1 MIRWIMQILA
11 KADFENHREPRFT
24 NKHYLNEY
32 GNLYAN
38 TESQAHYTEV
48 YDDYL

>member
-11 KADFENHREPRFT
+11 KADFENHLEPRFT

-38 TESQAHYTEV
+38 AESQTHYTEV
-48 YDDYL
+48 YDDY